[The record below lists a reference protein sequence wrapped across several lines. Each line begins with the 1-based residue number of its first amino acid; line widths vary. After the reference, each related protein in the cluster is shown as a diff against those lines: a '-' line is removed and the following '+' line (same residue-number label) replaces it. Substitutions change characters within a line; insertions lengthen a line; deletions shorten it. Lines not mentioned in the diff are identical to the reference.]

1 MINRVAPLVCL
12 ALLCGATACSGDAVT
27 QIVVSVGTDMIIPDE
42 LDVLQ
47 FQAGYDQVND
57 AVEIEWELDR
67 NKVGY
72 IELPATIGLLPGPK
86 NGKRPVLLTARA
98 VREQNQ
104 VVVRQ
109 ARLPFAE
116 GRILLLKLNLLRR
129 CIGVTC
135 SEDESCGELGCEK
148 IDKNPDLLPSY
159 SADAAFAGVADQGGD
174 RRDVPIDRRDAG
186 PDSDAKRDFPVEQ
199 LDGGDGPRADAGDG
213 PPADTTRDGPPA
225 DTTRDGLPAD
235 TTRDGPA
242 PDTTRDGPPSQ
253 DIMFDAADASVD
265 TTIDTGMPD
274 FGDSSVDSTI
284 DTGMPDFGDS
294 SVDFT
299 IDTGMPDFGDSSVDF
314 SIDTGMPD
322 IGDFS
327 VDITLDGL
335 FALDGPSIGDGGV
348 MSAPPRRGRDNRIAN
363 IMLDG
368 PRRALIER
376 IAPWRALPQSRAR

>member
-159 SADAAFAGVADQGGD
+159 SADAAFAGVADQG
-174 RRDVPIDRRDAG
+174 DVDLALLQGFQAHVVVHAAVAQDQSASHG
-186 PDSDAKRDFPVEQ
+186 VA
-199 LDGGDGPRADAGDG
+199 LGAGDAAAPVAG
-213 PPADTTRDGPPA
+213 VGLDDDG
-225 DTTRDGLPAD
+225 
-235 TTRDGPA
+235 
-242 PDTTRDGPPSQ
+242 
-253 DIMFDAADASVD
+253 
-265 TTIDTGMPD
+265 
-274 FGDSSVDSTI
+274 
-284 DTGMPDFGDS
+284 
-294 SVDFT
+294 
-299 IDTGMPDFGDSSVDF
+299 
-314 SIDTGMPD
+314 
-322 IGDFS
+322 
-327 VDITLDGL
+327 
-335 FALDGPSIGDGGV
+335 
-348 MSAPPRRGRDNRIAN
+348 
-363 IMLDG
+363 
-368 PRRALIER
+368 
-376 IAPWRALPQSRAR
+376 